1 MRPSVPAGWR
11 NHPGLAVLCE
21 TIEECWDHDA
31 EVGDSFLLYD
41 LKYFVITIAITT
53 ILAVVVLIINF
64 FPQARLSS
72 SCVVERLQQMR
83 LVSAGLDPH
92 SIHYL

>member
-31 EVGDSFLLYD
+31 EVEDPFLLYD
-41 LKYFVITIAITT
+41 LTYFVITIALSI
-53 ILAVVVLIINF
+53 IIVVVVLIINF